1 MMLITEQKNNFG
13 YILYKNGNIGP
24 EQIFYENLPP
34 KLEENFLSITSI
46 ELGLYLS
53 LVISQGKGLD
63 KEGLFGPLPWY
74 QLPDFE
80 LLLFSFLVDDPDTS
94 DKRKKDNT
102 LCFLVVLFQR
112 NNGSLMQ
119 AKYEIEKSLSD
130 FLIKP
135 EAKRLILS
143 EEIIDYIIM
152 MSKNVFTNAL
162 NSGTK
167 ITQEKDLDEIINQ
180 ENLDLF
186 AIYSAEDRSL
196 KSCLIGEA
204 SEELTEDDFKPNSI
218 KEYQI
223 SVRDDGLGGSCLLLE
238 FEEKNTLIYMR
249 LKRSVKSHTLINL
262 LAKIDS
268 SLEILSY
275 YI

>member
-1 MMLITEQKNNFG
+1 MLKTEQENNFG
-13 YILYKNGNIGP
+13 YILYKIGDIGP
-24 EQIFYENLPP
+24 EQIYYENLPP
-34 KLEENFLSITSI
+34 ELEENFSLVSSV

-53 LVISQGKGLD
+53 LVISQGKGMD

-80 LLLFSFLVDDPDTS
+80 LLLFSFLVNDPETTDD
-94 DKRKKDNT
+94 RKKSNT
-102 LCFLVVLFQR
+102 LCFLTVLFPR
-112 NNGSLMQ
+112 HNNPLIQ
-119 AKYEIEKSLSD
+119 AKYEIERSLSD

-135 EAKRLILS
+135 KVKRLSLN
-143 EEIIDYIIM
+143 EENIEYIIT
-152 MSKNVFTNAL
+152 MSKNVFTDAMD
-162 NSGTK
+162 SGTK
-167 ITQEKDLDEIINQ
+167 ITQEKDLDEVINQ

-186 AIYSAEDRSL
+186 AIYSANDRSL

-204 SEELTEDDFKPNSI
+204 SEELTEDDFKPNTI

-223 SVRDDGLGGSCLLLE
+223 SVRGDELGGSCLLLE
-238 FEEKNTLIYMR
+238 FEEKDTIIYMR

>member
-1 MMLITEQKNNFG
+1 MLKTEQKNDFG
-13 YILYKNGNIGP
+13 YILYKNGDIGP

-34 KLEENFLSITSI
+34 NLKENFLSISSV

-53 LVISQGKGLD
+53 LVISQGKGMD

-80 LLLFSFLVDDPDTS
+80 LLLFSFLVDDPETA

-102 LCFLVVLFQR
+102 LCFLAVFFPR
-112 NNGSLMQ
+112 NNDSLIQ
-119 AKYEIEKSLSD
+119 AKYEIERSLSE
-130 FLIKP
+130 FLIKSKG
-135 EAKRLILS
+135 KRLSLNKETIN
-143 EEIIDYIIM
+143 YIISI
-152 MSKNVFTNAL
+152 SKSVFSDAL
-162 NSGTK
+162 TSGKK
-167 ITQEKDLDEIINQ
+167 ITQERDLDEVINQ

-186 AIYSAEDRSL
+186 AIYSSESRTL

-204 SEELTEDDFKPNSI
+204 SDVLTDDSFKPNSF

-223 SVRDDGLGGSCLLLE
+223 SVKGDELGGSCLLLE
-238 FEEKNTLIYMR
+238 FKEIDTLIYMR
-249 LKRSVKSHTLINL
+249 LKQPVQSHTLIDL
-262 LAKIDS
+262 LSKIDS